1 MIKIKNES
9 SNSKDDN
16 DDSSSEKEYNI
27 YKINSEKNIQ
37 RKNILS
43 SINQSFFQENRQL
56 ERKDLYNRE
65 NWKLSSLLRKKYAMF
80 LRQNLKN
87 EESTEKIGI
96 KYLYQIFSKRV
107 YRKMLL
113 TVLRA
118 IISLISVILY
128 IMITYY
134 PIGENS
140 KKKTRIKIA
149 ETVIS
154 IIIFIDYI
162 YSFIVAKKK
171 IQFIFN
177 ILNILDL
184 ITIIPPILSLTGI
197 QHRSLGFVRIF
208 RMKRKR
214 RWKRRSKKK
223 INIISLNNI
232 CSIISRNR
240 NNSIFK

>member
-37 RKNILS
+37 KKNFLS
-43 SINQSFFQENRQL
+43 SINQSLYSENRQL

-87 EESTEKIGI
+87 EENTEKIGI
-96 KYLYQIFSKRV
+96 KYLHQIFTKKV

-113 TVLRA
+113 TVIRA

-134 PIGENS
+134 PMDQKS

-154 IIIFIDYI
+154 IIIFLDYI

-171 IQFIFN
+171 
-177 ILNILDL
+177 
-184 ITIIPPILSLTGI
+184 
-197 QHRSLGFVRIF
+197 
-208 RMKRKR
+208 
-214 RWKRRSKKK
+214 
-223 INIISLNNI
+223 
-232 CSIISRNR
+232 
-240 NNSIFK
+240 NSIYF